1 MFGALD
7 IDLICIPSIHVYYI
21 FQIRLSK
28 SKVCLYF
35 VLVGLYQFKGRRQ
48 HNRHEPNNFQLNCS
62 IAIQLMRKRNFL
74 LSVCLSMY
82 QSVHPFI
89 CLLDAV
95 CRVCVCVVL

>member
-21 FQIRLSK
+21 FQIRLCK
-28 SKVCLYF
+28 SKLCLYF
-35 VLVGLYQFKGRRQ
+35 VLVGLYQFKGRQ

-74 LSVCLSMY
+74 LSVSLSMY
-82 QSVHPFI
+82 KSVHPFI
-89 CLLDAV
+89 RLLDAV
-95 CRVCVCVVL
+95 CRVSVCVVL